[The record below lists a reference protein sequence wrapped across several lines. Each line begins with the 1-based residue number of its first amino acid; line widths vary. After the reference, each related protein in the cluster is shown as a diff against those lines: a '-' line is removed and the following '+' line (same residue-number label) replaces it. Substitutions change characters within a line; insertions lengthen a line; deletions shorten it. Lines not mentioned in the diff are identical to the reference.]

1 MEILEKLKQLEENI
15 LILKEIKNELSIEQ
29 IKEKK
34 RFEWELRYGLF
45 ESIQIIIDISC
56 KISSTYNLGNPKT
69 YKECLELLSK
79 FKYIEHELSK
89 KLSSSVGLRNL
100 LIHEYTTIDI
110 EKLFGFLN
118 FLDDFKSFAKQIK
131 IVID

>member
-15 LILKEIKNELSIEQ
+15 LILEEIKNELSIEQ

-100 LIHEYTTIDI
+100 LILEYTTIDI

-118 FLDDFKSFAKQIK
+118 FLDEFKSFAKQIK